1 MLCYNQAR
9 YNNQKCMKKLYVI
22 GNGFDLH
29 HGLDTSYLSFGI
41 FLKNSYPLIY
51 ENMTQYH
58 GISDITNRRKSS
70 GGYLWSELE
79 FALADLDYETILE
92 DYSDYLASP
101 GSEDF
106 RDRDWGAFQ
115 IEIEKVIDEITAN
128 LFNALHEFILSVK
141 FPISVDCKLLGIDKD
156 GVYLNFNYTDSLE
169 KIYKIKR
176 NNILYI
182 HNQAS
187 VHDSVILGHGLNPK
201 DLEPKKQEPPDDL
214 SDEDY
219 EKWAEM
225 MSDSYDYSYELGK
238 REVIKYFAK
247 AHKNTSS
254 IIKENEIFFLGLKD
268 IKDVYVLGHSLSD
281 IDVPYFGKIIDCV
294 NDDANWIVTYF
305 SEEEK
310 LSHKETLAKCGVRN
324 GMINLIKMNDL
335 TLTKNNVSA

>member
-1 MLCYNQAR
+1 
-9 YNNQKCMKKLYVI
+9 MKKLYVI
-22 GNGFDLH
+22 GNGFDLY

-51 ENMTQYH
+51 EYLTQYH
-58 GISDITNRRKSS
+58 GISDITNRLESS
-70 GGYLWSELE
+70 GLYLWSEFE
-79 FALADLDYETILE
+79 VALADLDYEAILE

-115 IEIEKVIDEITAN
+115 IEIEKVIDEITIN
-128 LFNALHEFILSVK
+128 LFNAFHEFILSVK
-141 FPISVDCKLLGIDKD
+141 FPVSVDYKLLGIDKD
-156 GVYLNFNYTDSLE
+156 GLYLNFNYTDSLE
-169 KIYKIKR
+169 KLYNINK

-187 VHDSVILGHGLNPK
+187 LDDSVILGHGLNPK
-201 DLEPKKQEPPDDL
+201 DLEPKEPEPPTDL

-219 EKWAEM
+219 EEWAQM

-238 REVIKYFAK
+238 HEVIRYFAE

-254 IIKENEIFFLGLKD
+254 IIKENENFFLGLKD
-268 IKDVYVLGHSLSD
+268 IKVVYVLGHSLSEVD
-281 IDVPYFGKIIDCV
+281 IPYFNKIIDCV

-310 LSHKETLAKCGVRN
+310 LSLKETLIKCGVRN
-324 GMINLIKMNDL
+324 SMINLIKMNDL
-335 TLTKNNVSA
+335 TLKRNNVSA